1 MTAAA
6 TPKPNSSAPDA
17 TATAPLAPWIRPV
30 RRQGPAI
37 TASYWRTLQGRGLV
51 GDNDRAELLDAKS
64 QADQAR
70 YERNIENYIG
80 TVKVPVGV
88 VGPLRINGAFA
99 QGDFYVPLATTE
111 AALVASY
118 GRGARLIS
126 SVGGCETAML
136 AEAVQRAPAFVFGSI
151 GAAIAFAGW
160 VDAHFD
166 GLKSAA
172 DATTSHGR
180 LIGIE
185 PRIEAN
191 HVYLIC
197 SFTTGDAAGQNMVT
211 FATNALCETILSACP
226 IKPDYWFIEANLSGD
241 KKASAA
247 AFQNVRGRKVTAAV
261 ELSDEDVRRHLH
273 TSATRMAEFWRVSAL
288 GGVMS
293 GAIGVQGHYANGL
306 AALYLATGQD
316 AACVAESA
324 VGVTRLELRDNGRL
338 HASVTLPNIM
348 VGAVGGGTQLPSQAA
363 GLNILGLKGAGRARA
378 LAEVCAALC
387 LAGEL
392 SISGALCA
400 GEFASAHRRLARAS
414 S

>member
-1 MTAAA
+1 MTTAIN
-6 TPKPNSSAPDA
+6 PKPNSTAS

-30 RRQGPAI
+30 KRQAATV
-37 TASYWRTLQGRGLV
+37 TASYWRTLRGRGLV
-51 GDNDRAELLDAKS
+51 GDIDRAELLDAKS

-88 VGPLRINGAFA
+88 IGPLRINGAFA
-99 QGDFYVPLATTE
+99 KGDFYVPLATTE

-126 SVGGCETAML
+126 SVGGCEAAMI

-166 GLKSAA
+166 RLKSAA

-180 LIGIE
+180 LIRLE

-211 FATNALCETILSACP
+211 FATSALCETILSACP
-226 IKPDYWFIEANLSGD
+226 VKPDYWFVEANLSGD

-247 AFQNVRGRKVTAAV
+247 SFQNVRGRKVTAAV

-273 TSATRMAEFWRVSAL
+273 TSAARMAEFWRVSAL

-316 AACVAESA
+316 VACVAESA
-324 VGVTRLELRDNGRL
+324 VGVTRMELLADGRL
-338 HASVTLPNIM
+338 RASVTLPNIM

-363 GLNILGLKGAGRARA
+363 GLNILGLRNPGRARA

-414 S
+414 T